1 MELTVNVDIF
11 IVILLLFIVNE
22 VLTHLQNWWH
32 RKIDNINNPN
42 VVLLFLLTYTS
53 KMFIIIILLGRL
65 LK

>member
-11 IVILLLFIVNE
+11 TVILLLFIVNE